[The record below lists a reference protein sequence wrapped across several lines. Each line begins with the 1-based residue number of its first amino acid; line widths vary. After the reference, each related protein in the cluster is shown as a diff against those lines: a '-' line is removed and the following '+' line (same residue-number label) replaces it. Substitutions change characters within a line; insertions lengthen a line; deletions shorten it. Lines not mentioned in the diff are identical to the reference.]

1 MDLGIEGKVALV
13 TASSKGLGRAA
24 AMALAG
30 EGARVVISAR
40 GEDALRQ
47 AEASLHE
54 RGAEALAIQADV
66 ADPHVP
72 TRLVAAAVDH
82 FGSID
87 ILVPNA
93 GGPPLGRALEVTDEQ
108 IAAAVNSNLVASAR
122 LVREAAPHMQAG
134 RWGRICC
141 ITSYSIK
148 QPLPNLALS
157 NLARTGLWAWAK
169 TAAADL
175 FPSGVTLNL
184 ACPGPHAT
192 DRMVQLGGADQ
203 PMGDPGDF
211 GRIVAFLCSEPAA
224 YISARPSWSTGQA
237 VPVCCKSPVD
247 VDGPIQTKGCR
258 VQPAGRGQDEG
269 QGVPRNDP
277 AATPADQ
284 KLVDAVQ
291 SDRRRSPLKIAQ
303 GVREV
308 RHRRRCPRPAH

>member
-1 MDLGIEGKVALV
+1 VELGIAGKVALV

-24 AMALAG
+24 AAALAG
-30 EGARVVISAR
+30 DGARVVISAR
-40 GEDALRQ
+40 GEEALRQ
-47 AEASLHE
+47 TEISLRD
-54 RGAEALAIQADV
+54 RGADVLAIQADV
-66 ADPHVP
+66 TAPDVP
-72 TRLVAAAVDH
+72 ARLVAAALDH

-93 GGPPLGRALEVTDEQ
+93 GGPPPARALQVTDEQ
-108 IAAAVNSNLVASAR
+108 IAAAVNGNLTTSVR

-134 RWGRICC
+134 GWGRICC

-192 DRMVQLGGADQ
+192 DRMLQLGGADQ

-224 YISARPSWSTGQA
+224 YISGAA
-237 VPVCCKSPVD
+237 VM
-247 VDGPIQTKGCR
+247 VDGASSSG
-258 VQPAGRGQDEG
+258 
-269 QGVPRNDP
+269 
-277 AATPADQ
+277 
-284 KLVDAVQ
+284 L
-291 SDRRRSPLKIAQ
+291 L
-303 GVREV
+303 
-308 RHRRRCPRPAH
+308 